1 MVRSLPWEV
10 LVYREVGVEIE
21 DDDNRV
27 HCKES

>member
-1 MVRSLPWEV
+1 MLSLPWEV
-10 LVYREVGVEIE
+10 LVYPVVGVEME

>member
-10 LVYREVGVEIE
+10 LVYRVVGAEIE